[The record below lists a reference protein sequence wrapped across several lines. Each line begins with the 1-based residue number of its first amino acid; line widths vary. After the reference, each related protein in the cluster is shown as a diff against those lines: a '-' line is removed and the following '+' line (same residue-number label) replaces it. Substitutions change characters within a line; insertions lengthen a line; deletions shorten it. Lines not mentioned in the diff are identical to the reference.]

1 MPTIVNQQIP
11 EFFTTEFSS
20 NWEHL
25 VQQKISKLR
34 EFLNI
39 DNFTGEKKSYNQIT
53 PVSMTEITLR
63 AAETNVTDTPLAKRW
78 ITARNWEKADILD
91 EWDAVK
97 LGEVSLPNSDLI
109 AAHAAAVARKID
121 EVALAAAAGTAA
133 TGADGLTATALPA
146 GQKIAVDY
154 VESGAAAASGMTL
167 AKLRRAKFLF
177 DDAEVDE
184 EDARILCVS
193 AKQIQD
199 LLRDPQLTSA
209 DYNTVRAMVAG
220 EIDTFMGFK
229 FRRVNK
235 TFFGVTNNVR
245 RVVAYAKSGLKLAD
259 SGRRVHVDI
268 RPDRSHGLQIRTVAR
283 LGATRME
290 EAKVVEIACSEA

>member
-1 MPTIVNQQIP
+1 MAVNVQIP

-34 EFLNI
+34 EYLNI

-53 PVSMTEITLR
+53 AVNMTQITLR
-63 AAETNVTDTPLAKRW
+63 AANTNITDTPLSKRW
-78 ITARNWEKADILD
+78 ITALNYEKADLLD
-91 EWDAVK
+91 EWDEVR

-109 AAHAAAVARKID
+109 AAHAAAYARKID
-121 EVALAAAAGTAA
+121 EIALAAAVGNAA
-133 TGADGLTATALPA
+133 TGADGLTSTALPA
-146 GQKIAVDY
+146 GQKIAADY
-154 VESGAAAASGMTL
+154 VESGTAANTGLTL

-184 EDARILCVS
+184 EDQRILVVS

-199 LLRDPQLTSA
+199 LLADKEITSA

-235 TFFGVTNNVR
+235 LFFGTASSPTRR

-259 SGRRVHVDI
+259 SGRRVMVDI
-268 RPDRSHGLQIRTVAR
+268 RPDRSHSLQIRTTAR
-283 LGATRME
+283 IGATRME
-290 EAKVVEIACSEA
+290 EAKVVEIACLE